1 MIKLKPKN
9 KGELG
14 FSLIELLIVI
24 SIIGIISFIS
34 IGYIKDALEKNK
46 VVQDVQNMYGLLQEG
61 RMKAFAEKKKLEF
74 YLDIANKKA
83 CIRNSETSPP
93 TNIKCV
99 NLETIDFSMKNGSP
113 NPIKIDKRGTF
124 QKATIYYTGNLTG
137 LSYDCIVI
145 STVRAKMGVWDGSDC
160 KPK

>member
-1 MIKLKPKN
+1 MFKLKTKN

-46 VVQDVQNMYGLLQEG
+46 VVQDIQNMYGLLQEG

-74 YLDIANKKA
+74 YLDITNKKA
-83 CIRNSETSPP
+83 CIRDSKTSA
-93 TNIKCV
+93 NIKCA
-99 NLETIDFSMKNGSP
+99 NLKTINFSINN
-113 NPIKIDKRGTF
+113 NPIGIDKRGTF
-124 QKATIYYTGNLTG
+124 QGSTIHYTGNLTG
-137 LSYDCIVI
+137 LSYDCITI
-145 STVRAKMGVWDGSDC
+145 STVRVKMGVWDGSTC
-160 KPK
+160 VPK